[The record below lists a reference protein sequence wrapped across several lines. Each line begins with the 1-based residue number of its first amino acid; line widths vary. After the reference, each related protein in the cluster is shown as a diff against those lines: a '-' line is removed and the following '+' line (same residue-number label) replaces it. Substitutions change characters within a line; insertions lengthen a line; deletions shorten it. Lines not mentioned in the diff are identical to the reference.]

1 MNNEPLALIYQVAKH
16 IAQKSLQ
23 ADA

>member
-1 MNNEPLALIYQVAKH
+1 MNNGRLALIYQVAKH

>member
-1 MNNEPLALIYQVAKH
+1 MNNEPLALIYQVAMR
-16 IAQKSLQ
+16 IAQKTLQ

>member
-1 MNNEPLALIYQVAKH
+1 MNNERLALIFQVAKH